1 MWAYTRTHTKRLEA
15 GSTSSELHG
24 TQECYSAFLGSVDKF
39 CLWTSVL
46 WLFSEQLLLL
56 WCKLIWISSWSLH
69 LWLLSVL
76 QSSVPGWSSFMSAR
90 TQGLWAVFW
99 RLAKCSSGV
108 LCPVQLHTYVTSKAE
123 SMTQDLQRA
132 ACILCAWEAPR
143 HKLQC
148 SVGSR
153 YAQRLRGQHT
163 TMGMQLYEP
172 TLSHLNQTL

>member
-1 MWAYTRTHTKRLEA
+1 MQAYLDLQLEPAFVAPLCASVLSAWVVKLHVCQDTRTVSSVLEA
-15 GSTSSELHG
+15 
-24 TQECYSAFLGSVDKF
+24 F
-39 CLWTSVL
+39 
-46 WLFSEQLLLL
+46 
-56 WCKLIWISSWSLH
+56 
-69 LWLLSVL
+69 
-76 QSSVPGWSSFMSAR
+76 
-90 TQGLWAVFW
+90 
-99 RLAKCSSGV
+99 AKCSSGV